1 MYVFKVSGYSWS
13 TKDPCLE
20 RELWKAMERISAAKQ
35 WKRQVGLAWS
45 DTHFWTLSLTIPLL
59 TGWIAGVVWDWGH
72 YPLLSNPLIIGPR
85 LATMLLWWPFSL
97 MVGWLVLAVIASL
110 VASLTATGVMAAW
123 RVVIRILLV
132 YGRSRELIVAHPQR

>member
-1 MYVFKVSGYSWS
+1 MYVFEVSVYKWS
-13 TKDPCLE
+13 TMDGNLA
-20 RELWKAMERISAAKQ
+20 RDIQRATARIRSTRRF
-35 WKRQVGLAWS
+35 KRKIGLAWS
-45 DTHFWTLSLTIPLL
+45 DTRLWALSLTIPLL
-59 TGWIAGVVWDWGH
+59 TGWIAGVVWDWVH

-132 YGRSRELIVAHPQR
+132 YGRSRELIVAHPS